1 MAENV
6 TLARPYAE
14 AAFAIARESGR
25 LEAWQDFLA
34 RLVLVVADEQV
45 SACIA
50 DPRFEPERLQRL
62 LLDSTGV
69 AASAEQSNFVRLLLD
84 NERAMTLAE
93 ISHIFSNLLDA
104 HQGTSDAVVTSAFPL
119 DEASRLRLQ
128 ADLEAH
134 FGAKLRMQVKLDP
147 ALIGGVRITVGDE
160 VIDASV
166 RGKLA
171 AMAAALQN

>member
-14 AAFAIARESGR
+14 AAFALARESGS
-25 LEAWQDFLA
+25 LDAWRDFLA
-34 RLVLVVADEQV
+34 RLAFVVADEQV

-50 DPRFEPERLQRL
+50 DPRFALERLHQL
-62 LLDSTGV
+62 LLDSAGV
-69 AASAEQSNFVRLLLD
+69 AASAEQANFVRLLLD
-84 NERAMTLAE
+84 NERTQALPE
-93 ISHIFSNLLDA
+93 ICQVYQGLLDA
-104 HQGTSDAVVTSAFPL
+104 HQGIRDVVVTSAFSL
-119 DEASRLRLQ
+119 DEVSQARLL

-134 FGAKLRMQVKLDP
+134 FGAKLRLQVNLDP
-147 ALIGGVRITVGDE
+147 ALIGGVRIALGDQ